1 MLIQHKQAGNKGMF
15 FVAGDDN
22 ILAEMIYTK
31 ASPIKVIIDHTK
43 VSEELREK
51 NVAYELVHTTAEYAR
66 THNIKIIP
74 LCPFANPIIKKNPEF
89 ADILFNY

>member
-22 ILAEMIYTK
+22 IQAEMIYTK
-31 ASPIKVIIDHTK
+31 ASPIKVIIDHIK

-51 NVAYELVHTTAEYAR
+51 NVAYE
-66 THNIKIIP
+66 
-74 LCPFANPIIKKNPEF
+74 
-89 ADILFNY
+89 